1 MAHIPLPFDLS
12 LVGKAADAL
21 RKHQKI
27 KNKKTKVSSLFGE
40 EPFYL
45 HLMVTFE
52 KIPPKPS
59 PYPQILAT
67 PHSIHENIDVDV
79 CFLAKKFSKPAKDT
93 FAATNLPI
101 KKVRSLKKLAYKN
114 NTVELQK
121 KFAAGFDI
129 FMVDK
134 DEAENVPRFAGKFF
148 QKKGK
153 IPLPVE
159 LDSKKPAEFKAN
171 FEKVRD
177 SAHIVLSNGNTACF
191 KIANSSMENDKIK
204 DNVIS
209 ALEDL
214 VKQFYKK
221 KMWSA
226 FRTIS
231 LKATDSISLPLFE
244 RLPSIVSKYN
254 ESTLIKRPRSAIE
267 SKSSSSSDEVVD
279 STNKDLAVLN
289 PKKKS
294 AIFTAEA
301 KAQSDDEF
309 DDYEDYPSGSEEE
322 DDDEDDDEDEED
334 DEEESE
340 EEVPAPVVVVQTP
353 SKGKKGEAVVKKA
366 TPGKVVV
373 SAAETP
379 QKKAQ
384 TQPKRPATPA
394 PAAFKTP
401 QPAKAAPSTPSKVT
415 GSQSAS
421 RPAPKKVAAAAP
433 STPSR
438 KPVRK

>member
-1 MAHIPLPFDLS
+1 M
-12 LVGKAADAL
+12 GKAADAL

-45 HLMVTFE
+45 YLMVTFE

-101 KKVRSLKKLAYKN
+101 KKVRSLKKLGYKN

-134 DEAENVPRFAGKFF
+134 DEAENVPNFAGKFF

-159 LDSKKPAEFKAN
+159 LDPTKPAEFKEN

-191 KIANSSMENDKIK
+191 KVANSSMENDKIK

-209 ALEDL
+209 TLEDL
-214 VKQFYKK
+214 VKQFFKK

-254 ESTLIKRPRSAIE
+254 ESTLTKRPRSEIE
-267 SKSSSSSDEVVD
+267 AKSSSSSSDEVVD

-309 DDYEDYPSGSEEE
+309 DDYEDYPSGSEDED
-322 DDDEDDDEDEED
+322 DDDEDDEDDEE
-334 DEEESE
+334 EEESE
-340 EEVPAPVVVVQTP
+340 EEEVSAPVVVVQTP
-353 SKGKKGEAVVKKA
+353 SKGKKGEAVMKKA

-394 PAAFKTP
+394 PASFKTP
-401 QPAKAAPSTPSKVT
+401 QPAKASPSTPSKVT